1 MVDLHVITDSAANLF
16 TLRGA
21 DHRVTVVPNRITLG
35 GKTYR
40 EGVDISHEELL
51 RLMNRSKAQ
60 PSIIPPT
67 EADYAK
73 AYAHALR
80 HSAAVL
86 SIHTSR
92 EMTQNW
98 YNARKAAQPLMA
110 NSAIAVID
118 SRSICAAQGLLVEAA
133 LRLAQEV
140 DTFDEIVRQ
149 VRGAVERLYAIYYSE
164 SLDYLMQSGVMSGAH
179 SILGAML
186 GIKPF
191 LSIENGLLMPIE
203 KVRTRAQ
210 AIDRIV
216 EFSIEFDAIE
226 QGVILHNKATPSETT
241 RLLHERL
248 RTEFHGREF
257 PTAVYVPTLAAM
269 IGSDA
274 HGFVILES
282 EDAQDYDRA
291 DD

>member
-1 MVDLHVITDSAANLF
+1 MVDLHVIIDSAANLF
-16 TLRGA
+16 NLRA
-21 DHRVTVVPNRITLG
+21 DNRVTVVPNRIMLG

-60 PSIIPPT
+60 PIITTPT

-118 SRSICAAQGLLVEAA
+118 SRSICAAQGLLVDAA

-140 DTFDEIVRQ
+140 DVFDEIVRQ

-164 SLDYLMQSGVMSGAH
+164 SLDYLMHSGVMSGAH
-179 SILGAML
+179 SILGTML

-191 LSIENGLLMPIE
+191 LAIENGLLMPIE

-216 EFSIEFDAIE
+216 EFSIEFDDIE

-248 RTEFHGREF
+248 KTEFNGREF
-257 PTAVYVPTLAAM
+257 PTAVYVPTLASM
-269 IGSDA
+269 IGPDA

-282 EDAQDYDRA
+282 EGAQPHDSA